1 MQPYILIESEWLAE
15 ESAPRYDLEDRLVEF
30 SALVIDLVEKMPS
43 TRAGNHLAGQL
54 VRSGT
59 STALNYGEVQG
70 AESREDF
77 IHKMRVGW
85 KELKETR
92 ICLKIIRRKNM
103 ISEALLLQTALQ
115 EVEQLAAIFS
125 KSIST
130 AVANRKK

>member
-1 MQPYILIESEWLAE
+1 MLI
-15 ESAPRYDLEDRLVEF
+15 DVVE
-30 SALVIDLVEKMPS
+30 VMPTS
-43 TRAGNHLAGQL
+43 RAGSHLAGQL

-77 IHKMRVGW
+77 IHKMRIGW

-92 ICLKIIRRKNM
+92 VCLKIIRRKNM
-103 ISEALLLQTALQ
+103 ITDVKILQDVLQ

-130 AVANRKK
+130 AIANRKK